1 MNQDSFAKKNI
12 IPLLANKHLHFC
24 EGKTPFNYINYW
36 NYINDEYFQPVT
48 EKAISNT
55 AQIVH
60 KIVLN
65 GNIIFNFLIDLY
77 IFYRT
82 SRNPIQAYEPNKC
95 PKQNGINFT

>member
-12 IPLLANKHLHFC
+12 IPLLANKHLHLC

-36 NYINDEYFQPVT
+36 NYIDDEYFQPVT

-55 AQIVH
+55 AQIVQ

-65 GNIIFNFLIDLY
+65 GNIIFNFLIVLFL
-77 IFYRT
+77 IYRT
-82 SRNPIQAYEPNKC
+82 S
-95 PKQNGINFT
+95 

>member
-1 MNQDSFAKKNI
+1 MNQGGFAKKNI
-12 IPLLANKHLHFC
+12 IPLLANKHLHLC

-48 EKAISNT
+48 EKAICNT

-65 GNIIFNFLIDLY
+65 GNIIFNFLIVLFL
-77 IFYRT
+77 IYRT
-82 SRNPIQAYEPNKC
+82 S
-95 PKQNGINFT
+95 

>member
-12 IPLLANKHLHFC
+12 IPLLANKHLHLC

-36 NYINDEYFQPVT
+36 NYIDDEYFQPVT

-82 SRNPIQAYEPNKC
+82 S
-95 PKQNGINFT
+95 

>member
-12 IPLLANKHLHFC
+12 IPLLANKHLHLC
-24 EGKTPFNYINYW
+24 EGKTPFNFKNYW
-36 NYINDEYFQPVT
+36 NYIDDEYFQPVT

-65 GNIIFNFLIDLY
+65 GNIIFNFLIVLFL
-77 IFYRT
+77 IYRT
-82 SRNPIQAYEPNKC
+82 S
-95 PKQNGINFT
+95 